1 MVDED
6 EDGVFSAISSYKVLE
21 EGLLFDGEPNRL
33 EEGYFEYLKKNFALL
48 KVVAFS

>member
-33 EEGYFEYLKKNFALL
+33 EGYFEYLKKNSALL